1 MNSIKFTERDDEAI
15 IDEPIIPQWGKDDD
29 YINQEGR
36 PMYGIKFTEKDDN
49 IYLGEITGLPANGF
63 DNND

>member
-1 MNSIKFTERDDEAI
+1 MNSIKWKEGEDSSRIPAPDLNGRDIEYV
-15 IDEPIIPQWGKDDD
+15 E
-29 YINQEGR
+29 QEDR
-36 PMYGIKFTEKDDN
+36 PMYGVKSTEKDDN